1 MEQAGKHW
9 LATNWLKSWAIL
21 RQLLLTAERHI
32 FYRNICTSGDFCTY
46 IYMQIILLVYLV
58 NGKPY
63 VNKRFLYYFKKIMGA
78 IKKII
83 LLIHF
88 HAYVSFILHISFVLN
103 GMKKAL
109 IMPHSWDCFVHLNF
123 RVKLRLK
130 NKLRG
135 WNMLPRQLTL

>member
-1 MEQAGKHW
+1 MIFVLIYVTE
-9 LATNWLKSWAIL
+9 NDL
-21 RQLLLTAERHI
+21 RPADITEPLW
-32 FYRNICTSGDFCTY
+32 
-46 IYMQIILLVYLV
+46 IILLVYLV

-63 VNKRFLYYFKKIMGA
+63 VKKRFLYYFKKILAA
-78 IKKII
+78 IKKLI

-88 HAYVSFILHISFVLN
+88 HTYVSFILHISFVLN
-103 GMKKAL
+103 GIKNAL
-109 IMPHSWDCFVHLNF
+109 IIPHSSDCVVHLNF